1 MSSATIG
8 VDTIRAILRPIQPDR
23 RRVGTEFFVVA
34 AGTSTLGTCAFPIA
48 SAVLPVTATTTMVSV
63 SPSEFTTRQSANVL
77 SSERDRAKGEGLSSG
92 ADSPTTEAKNIGFC
106 GHFIGDFVRIRAR
119 VGQVKRLF
127 GGLKSPVET
136 VNSKT
141 LVVGSSLM

>member
-1 MSSATIG
+1 MDG
-8 VDTIRAILRPIQPDR
+8 RAEPTALRPKQK
-23 RRVGTEFFVVA
+23 
-34 AGTSTLGTCAFPIA
+34 TSVFG
-48 SAVLPVTATTTMVSV
+48 
-63 SPSEFTTRQSANVL
+63 
-77 SSERDRAKGEGLSSG
+77 
-92 ADSPTTEAKNIGFC
+92 